1 MTFQYSDQHRTEYST
16 DGFTVLRGLIPPTL
30 LSDLRAQTDKAR
42 EIARRTG
49 GLQAQRLQP
58 VYAYDEIDA
67 QPFRDFLALPGL
79 RDSVEGILGPDHRPS
94 DIMGVLLEPAENAWC
109 THWHRDWGY
118 NAPHVKLDAF
128 FKSVANLGMHNQLNG
143 ALFDDHSLWVVPGS
157 HNREDLPQERA
168 AFPAIPPPGPVLNE
182 EMNPTEREHTCL
194 AYARQMPGAVPVS
207 LFAGDVAFYRACQW
221 HIGNYIPY
229 TRRATLHDG
238 FYGPDDLAWR
248 EAVRGWQAV
257 ARDEVRGVRG

>member
-1 MTFQYSDQHRTEYST
+1 MTFQYSDQYRTEYAT

-30 LSDLRAQTDKAR
+30 LSDLRAETDKAR

-49 GLQAQRLQP
+49 GPQAQRLQP
-58 VYAYDEIDA
+58 VYAYDEIDP

-79 RDSVEGILGPDHRPS
+79 RDTVEGILGPDHRQS
-94 DIMGVLLEPAENAWC
+94 DIMGVLLEPEENAWC
-109 THWHRDWGY
+109 TPWHRDWGY
-118 NAPHVKLDAF
+118 NAPHVKLDEF

-143 ALFDDHSLWVVPGS
+143 ALYDDHSLWVAPGS

-207 LFAGDVAFYRACQW
+207 LFGRCRFLSRLSVAHRQL
-221 HIGNYIPY
+221 HPLHPPRHS
-229 TRRATLHDG
+229 TRRLLRPG
-238 FYGPDDLAWR
+238 RPGLARNGARLAGGSAR
-248 EAVRGWQAV
+248 E
-257 ARDEVRGVRG
+257 DEGVRV